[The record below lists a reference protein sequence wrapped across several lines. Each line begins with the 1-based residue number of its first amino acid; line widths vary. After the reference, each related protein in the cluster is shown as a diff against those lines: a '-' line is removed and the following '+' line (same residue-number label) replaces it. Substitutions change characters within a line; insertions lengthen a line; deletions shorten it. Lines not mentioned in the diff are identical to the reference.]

1 MQLRPDQLESA
12 LAKSLL
18 PVYLV
23 CGDEPLQGMEASDA
37 IRAAARRQEYL
48 EREVL
53 DVDKNFNWQALL
65 DAAATLSLFAS
76 RRLLDLR
83 IPSGKPGREGSQ
95 ALKQYLERPA
105 EDTILLISSGKL
117 DAASKNTAWFK
128 AIDKA
133 GAVIQ
138 CWPLGPDRLPTWVQ
152 QRFIASK
159 MQPEREV
166 VDYVCQHVEGNLL
179 AAAQE
184 IDKLYL
190 ILGAGRVSLDNVREA
205 ITENS
210 RFTVFELV
218 DAAMQG
224 DRARVMRILHGLAG
238 EGIEPIITNWA
249 LAKDI
254 RLLVQVSADPASMEY
269 TLKRSGVWANRI
281 QFFKSCLQRHNGAAL
296 RRMLKRCALID
307 QAIKGVAPAN
317 VWDELRGLG
326 FMLAGSSRRR

>member
-1 MQLRPDQLESA
+1 MQLRPDQVAAA
-12 LAKSLL
+12 LGQSLA

-23 CGDEPLQGMEASDA
+23 CGDEPLQVMEASDA
-37 IRAAARRQEYL
+37 IRAAARGQEYL

-53 DVDKNFNWQALL
+53 DVDKNFAWQTLL
-65 DAAATLSLFAS
+65 DAAATMSLFAT
-76 RRLLDLR
+76 RRILDLR

-105 EDTILLISSGKL
+105 EDTLLIITSGKL

-133 GAVIQ
+133 GVVIQ
-138 CWPLGPDRLPTWVQ
+138 CWPMGPERLPAWVR

-159 MQPEREV
+159 MQPEPDV

-190 ILGAGRVSLDNVREA
+190 ILGPGKVSLDNVREA
-205 ITENS
+205 ITDNS

-218 DAAMQG
+218 DAALQG
-224 DRARVMRILHGLAG
+224 ERARVMRILHGLAA

-254 RLLVQVSADPASMEY
+254 RLLVQVAADPGSLDY
-269 TLKRSGVWANRI
+269 TLKRSGVWASRAPL
-281 QFFKSCLQRHNGAAL
+281 FKACLQRHNGAAL
-296 RRMLKRCALID
+296 QRMLKRCAVID
-307 QAIKGVAPAN
+307 QAIKGVVFAN

>member
-1 MQLRPDQLESA
+1 MQLRPDQIDAA
-12 LAKSLL
+12 LSKSLQ

-23 CGDEPLQGMEASDA
+23 CGDEPLQVMEVADS
-37 IRAAARRQEYL
+37 IRATARAQEYL

-53 DVDKNFNWQALL
+53 DVDKNFEWQGLL
-65 DAAATLSLFAS
+65 DAAATMSLFAS
-76 RRLLDLR
+76 RRILDLR

-105 EDTILLISSGKL
+105 EDTLLLITSGKL
-117 DAASKNTAWFK
+117 DGASKNTAWFK

-133 GAVIQ
+133 GSVIQ
-138 CWPLGPDRLPTWVQ
+138 CWPVGPDKLPAWVK
-152 QRFIASK
+152 QRFLASQ

-190 ILGAGRVSLDNVREA
+190 ILGPGKVSLDSMRETL
-205 ITENS
+205 TENS

-218 DAAMQG
+218 DTALQG
-224 DRARVMRILHGLAG
+224 DRARVMRILHGLAA
-238 EGIEPIITNWA
+238 EGVEPIVTNWA

-254 RLLVQVSADPASMEY
+254 RLLIHAASDPGSMEY
-269 TLKRSGVWANRI
+269 TLKRSGVWASRV
-281 QFFKSCLQRHNGAAL
+281 QLFKACLQRHNGPAL
-296 RRMLKRCALID
+296 QRMLKRCALID
-307 QAIKGVAPAN
+307 QAIKGVAQAN
-317 VWDELRGLG
+317 VWDELRGLSFQLSG
-326 FMLAGSSRRR
+326 QSRL

>member
-1 MQLRPDQLESA
+1 MQLRPDQIGAA
-12 LAKSLL
+12 LSKSLL

-23 CGDEPLQGMEASDA
+23 CGDEPLQVMEAADS
-37 IRAAARRQEYL
+37 IRAAARAQEYL

-53 DVDKNFNWQALL
+53 DVDKNFEWQALL

-105 EDTILLISSGKL
+105 EDTLLLITSGKL
-117 DAASKNTAWFK
+117 DGASKNTAWFK

-138 CWPLGPDRLPTWVQ
+138 CWPVGPDRLPAWVK
-152 QRFIASK
+152 QRFLASQ
-159 MQPEREV
+159 MQPEPEV

-190 ILGAGRVSLDNVREA
+190 ILGPGKVSLDNVREA

-218 DAAMQG
+218 DTALQG

-238 EGIEPIITNWA
+238 EGVEPIIANWA

-254 RLLVQVSADPASMEY
+254 RLLAQVAADPGSLEY
-269 TLKRSGVWANRI
+269 SLKRSGVWASRVPL
-281 QFFKSCLQRHNGAAL
+281 FKACLQRHSKIAL
-296 RRMLKRCALID
+296 QRMLKRCAFID
-307 QAIKGVAPAN
+307 QAIKGVAQAN

-326 FMLAGSSRRR
+326 YALAGSSRRH